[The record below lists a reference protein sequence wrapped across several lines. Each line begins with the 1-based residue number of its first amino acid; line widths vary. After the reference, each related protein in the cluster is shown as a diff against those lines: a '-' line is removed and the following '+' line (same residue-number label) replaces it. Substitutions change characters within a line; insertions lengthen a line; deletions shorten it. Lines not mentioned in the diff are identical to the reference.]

1 MMDTMSD
8 TPTQLEILLLA
19 ADEDKNSGRR
29 NIAVCY
35 LQRQRYRM
43 LVSRLV
49 TSYPSSC
56 SVIYE

>member
-1 MMDTMSD
+1 MSD